1 MNNWTFTIDLDAASH
16 IYWGMAVDELTRS
29 ELKEIKQEFERQVRT
44 GMKKDLARLQ
54 QSNHKVS
61 SDKECI
67 SVENVTPDTLM
78 EVLGMLLNWTGNL
91 GDHYVD
97 DLYVMVPVDD
107 ITTYL
112 EENDQELLEK
122 FNAFIDENYW
132 T

>member
-1 MNNWTFTIDLDAASH
+1 MNNWTFTITLDAASH

-29 ELKEIKQEFERQVRT
+29 ELKELKQEFERQVRT

-54 QSNHKVS
+54 QSNHRVHA
-61 SDKECI
+61 DKEYI

-78 EVLGMLLNWTGNL
+78 EVLKMFLDWTGDL

-97 DLYVMVPVDD
+97 DLYAMVPVDD

-112 EENDQELLEK
+112 EENDTELLEK

-132 T
+132 D